1 MNKQDVISAWIQGN
15 IASTERAR
23 FSTDGRKLFSYEL
36 VIGYTDDLG
45 QCFVFD
51 YTSGAE
57 SFVSQTTSCHV
68 GLAKRAVHLDNII
81 NPRESDHFDIPS
93 YLRRG
98 YNAL

>member
-15 IASTERAR
+15 IASTAKAR

-36 VIGYTDDLG
+36 VIGYTNDLG
-45 QCFVFD
+45 QCFVLD

-68 GLAKRAVHLDNII
+68 GLAKQAVEPDHII
-81 NPRESDHFDIPS
+81 NPRESSHFDVPA
-93 YLRRG
+93 YLRR
-98 YNAL
+98 A